1 MEDIAYPYCQLT
13 VNVAV
18 MVVITV
24 HCITYFGK
32 NVRCMTNGS
41 TIIPPSLAKM
51 RCDPK
56 LREVSKIE
64 SDLRTFLDVSKKRNR
79 IFSNL
84 LKHSIY
90 VSRKIS

>member
-24 HCITYFGK
+24 HGITYFGK

-41 TIIPPSLAKM
+41 TIIEPSLANM
-51 RCDPK
+51 YH
-56 LREVSKIE
+56 
-64 SDLRTFLDVSKKRNR
+64 
-79 IFSNL
+79 L
-84 LKHSIY
+84 LW
-90 VSRKIS
+90 